1 MFDWSWLEDID
12 IFKTVC
18 VLSGANKEEPQK
30 HDYWAKQN
38 KALLKALFV
47 DIIER
52 GSTVFIVSLETEF
65 QVIVGK
71 ILLTL
76 KNRYRGLK
84 IIVIGYGDLSTLF
97 SGEYLHIAWQLQ
109 GEAYKFEGMLIDDAE
124 LCNIKREVTEYLRS
138 LNTILVTPDIDLSQV
153 KVTSM
158 ERSEK
163 TEQSRT
169 VFSNHTIP
177 EYNQPLSYQSLTLD
191 NDDMPLDDDD
201 STIAYLLET
210 RKALRRRIND
220 TLRIISKLEEQVSR
234 YKASVDNDI
243 SEFQALENKLH
254 QINSNK
260 KAEKDIHR
268 GLYNKRVLWP
278 VGYCKYHN
286 CGLDEVDIKRRR
298 CIIRKGRKGICFH
311 FDFLDE
317 NGNQIACART
327 IYSKGIHYHGG
338 YNPDRNQIL
347 KETDHL
353 SRK

>member
-18 VLSGANKEEPQK
+18 VLSGINKEEPQK

-97 SGEYLHIAWQLQ
+97 SGEYLHTAWQLQ
-109 GEAYKFEGMLIDDAE
+109 GKAYKFEGMLIDDAG

-158 ERSEK
+158 KRSEK
-163 TEQSRT
+163 TEQSRM
-169 VFSNHTIP
+169 VFSKHTIP
-177 EYNQPLSYQSLTLD
+177 EYGQLLSDRSLAFDKSGIPLG
-191 NDDMPLDDDD
+191 DDD
-201 STIAYLLET
+201 STIENLLET
-210 RKALRRRIND
+210 RRVLRRRIND
-220 TLRIISKLEEQVSR
+220 TLKIISKLDEQLSK
-234 YKASVDNDI
+234 YKDLVDNDTA
-243 SEFQALENKLH
+243 EFQALENKLH
-254 QINSNK
+254 QIRSNK
-260 KAEKDIHR
+260 EVERDVHR

-317 NGNQIACART
+317 NGNQVACARA
-327 IYSKGIHYHGG
+327 IYSKGKHYHGS